1 MTGLPNS
8 FISQDSL
15 WQWHST
21 SCSYFLR
28 TLRLTPPWH
37 WHTTHHLSCTSV
49 TFGAYT
55 RLSFPDQNTTQHSS
69 RSSSQTLFLSAPS
82 SFLIASLS
90 VGIFSLT
97 PIRIHPLS
105 LTKDL
110 FSDTMLDPSAEYLES
125 QKSQI
130 RSMHVMVICRFKCH
144 LQYTLREMHSI
155 ETLSGFSRSES
166 PSWGIL
172 HTLKFCYRLP
182 GESIEQWV
190 ATIKFGFHE
199 SMYVWFGMPQNY
211 ELFYYLKFFLIYSI
225 TTKGCKLAYHIFGL
239 IY

>member
-1 MTGLPNS
+1 MAFYLLFLFPKNLEAHTTMALAHHPSPLLHISDFWCLYPAEFPWSEHHSTFFSVILPNIIPFS
-8 FISQDSL
+8 PLFFPDSL
-15 WQWHST
+15 PFW
-21 SCSYFLR
+21 
-28 TLRLTPPWH
+28 
-37 WHTTHHLSCTSV
+37 
-49 TFGAYT
+49 
-55 RLSFPDQNTTQHSS
+55 
-69 RSSSQTLFLSAPS
+69 
-82 SFLIASLS
+82 
-90 VGIFSLT
+90 GIFSLT